1 MEIWADI
8 PGYGNHYQASNLGK
22 IRVKD
27 RIVKK
32 FSVFNNRVV
41 EQKYKG
47 RLLNPCKS
55 SKLGHLSVHFGF
67 DNKKVVASVHRLVLE
82 AFIGKCPDGME
93 CCHNNGIAD
102 DNRLENL
109 RWDTHE
115 NNNKDRKLHGK
126 YPKGEK
132 HPMFGKKMT
141 DEHKRKLYLLNIG
154 KKHSEETKEK
164 MRMAHAKRKGK
175 VYVPKQKTS

>member
-8 PGYGNHYQASNLGK
+8 PNYGNHYQASNLGR

-32 FSVFNNRVV
+32 FSVLANKIV
-41 EQKYKG
+41 EQKYKA
-47 RLLNPCKS
+47 RLLNP
-55 SKLGHLSVHFGF
+55 SKQSYLGHLSVHLGY
-67 DNKKVVASVHRLVLE
+67 DNKKISVSVHRLVLE
-82 AFIGKCPDGME
+82 AFVGERPDGME
-93 CCHNNGIAD
+93 CCHNNGVAN

-126 YPKGEK
+126 YLKGK
-132 HPMFGKKMT
+132 NHPMFGKKISE
-141 DEHKRKLYLLNIG
+141 EHKKKLYLINIG
-154 KKHSEETKEK
+154 KKHSEQTKEK
-164 MRMAHAKRKGK
+164 MRKAHAIRKGK
-175 VYVPKQKTS
+175 IYVPKQENS